1 MYLFIYLF
9 IFVLSSSAAA
19 SLLLFPVMPVAF
31 RLPTNQ
37 TLAPTVQAM
46 KNKFLLDGKKQNI
59 ASKYIFS
66 IPETKSYQSEML
78 CHFLFII
85 FIFSI
90 APLYSHGLQST
101 VFIHYLT
108 VQDSF
113 SRAIT
118 TGLLQC
124 ISQCSLRFHVG
135 TLYITAPLQLI
146 VFAPS
151 YCVESGFL
159 MWSFWKTSF
168 FFFGFPFFL
177 AIPWLL
183 VLIHAMMNCF
193 LCGC

>member
-1 MYLFIYLF
+1 MTMDDSIQCKCMLLERHFALYVTCSRYSKNVCRSQGYVSCIYLF
-9 IFVLSSSAAA
+9 FFVLSSSAAA

-159 MWSFWKTSF
+159 M
-168 FFFGFPFFL
+168 
-177 AIPWLL
+177 
-183 VLIHAMMNCF
+183 
-193 LCGC
+193 